1 MDRFQL
7 AQLRRAYEWEV
18 LAARARSDLGA
29 LRESARAALTERSSA
44 LPTGFKMDA
53 ESRSAALRALERASV
68 KRPDASLISGC
79 CQFYV
84 QKKAEGLNAQQAELA
99 LYRMLKFGDD
109 DSKASSSAPPPRAA
123 PAAGAAP
130 AAPATGAAPQPKEDD
145 ADAVDEAIE
154 AEVFAAYAAP
164 PLPASLA
171 NARVHPGEISES
183 VLLAS
188 VAAPSLVDVDPGAAL
203 EACANSGALSALQL
217 EGALRAARRHA
228 VVANGVRAGFFLGDG
243 AGQRA
248 NRIHFPRSADG
259 MIDRFARRRG
269 RRQGPPARR
278 VHPGRRRARPRPA
291 PLVLG
296 RHRFAGGR
304 GAGPPGGVVPHSRP
318 RRLPRPRRVTKEG
331 LWRADAQERGPLR
344 DLRDVGLG
352 RHDEEAVAP
361 RPTGRVV
368 RRPQL
373 RRLRHLRRSAP

>member
-1 MDRFQL
+1 M
-7 AQLRRAYEWEV
+7 
-18 LAARARSDLGA
+18 
-29 LRESARAALTERSSA
+29 ER
-44 LPTGFKMDA
+44 DA
-53 ESRSAALRALERASV
+53 ESRAAALRALKRASV
-68 KRPDASLISGC
+68 NRPDASIISGC

-84 QKKAEGLNAQQAELA
+84 QKKAEGLNAQQAEVA

-278 VHPGRRRARPRPA
+278 VHSGRRRARPRPA

>member
-1 MDRFQL
+1 M
-7 AQLRRAYEWEV
+7 
-18 LAARARSDLGA
+18 S
-29 LRESARAALTERSSA
+29 
-44 LPTGFKMDA
+44 A
-53 ESRSAALRALERASV
+53 ESRAAALRALERASV

-84 QKKAEGLNAQQAELA
+84 QKKAEGLNAQQAEVA

-123 PAAGAAP
+123 PAA

-248 NRIHFPRSADG
+248 NHVHFPRSADG
-259 MIDRFARRRG
+259 MIDRFARRGG

-278 VHPGRRRARPRPA
+278 VHSGRRRARPRPA
-291 PLVLG
+291 PLVLLSLI
-296 RHRFAGGR
+296 HI
-304 GAGPPGGVVPHSRP
+304 
-318 RRLPRPRRVTKEG
+318 
-331 LWRADAQERGPLR
+331 
-344 DLRDVGLG
+344 
-352 RHDEEAVAP
+352 
-361 RPTGRVV
+361 
-368 RRPQL
+368 
-373 RRLRHLRRSAP
+373 